1 MASAREW
8 LEGARMRTLPA
19 SVSPVVAGTGVA
31 LFTSFDGPLWDANVR
46 PLWQVWLFPLLC
58 LIVGLGVQI
67 GSNYGNDYS
76 DGIRGTDE
84 VRVGPM
90 RLVGSG
96 AAKPEAVKRA
106 SWISFAVACVTGLVL
121 VGLATSLFSVSA
133 WRDFFADPSAN
144 LEQVVVPAV
153 LILAGLACV
162 LAAWFYTGGKH
173 PYGYAGLGEVFVFVF
188 FGLVASIAT
197 TFVQV
202 PRVCS
207 PCGAYAAP
215 TCACAR
221 PVAWAPA
228 ILTGVIMGCFST
240 GILVANNLRDLAHDA
255 QAGKITLPV
264 RLGDARTRAFYI
276 LLIGVAALGVIAVAA
291 LTSWYALLGLIG
303 VGLLGKSVTQV
314 ASGASGADLIDVL
327 KWTGLAELATAVLL
341 AAGLT
346 IGAVYA

>member
-1 MASAREW
+1 VASVREW
-8 LEGARMRTLPA
+8 IEGARPRTLPA
-19 SVSPVVAGTGVA
+19 SISPVIAGTGVA
-31 LFTSFDGPLWDANVR
+31 WFATSGVPVWDEYDVPLWLLLLAPV
-46 PLWQVWLFPLLC
+46 LC

-96 AAKPEAVKRA
+96 AAQPRAVKRA
-106 SWISFAVACVTGLVL
+106 SWISFAIACVTGLVL
-121 VGLATSLFSVSA
+121 VGLATGMFSA
-133 WRDFFADPSAN
+133 RTWRDFAADPSSN
-144 LEQVVVPAV
+144 LGLIVAPAI

-173 PYGYAGLGEVFVFVF
+173 PYGYAGLGEIFVFVF
-188 FGLVASIAT
+188 FGLVAT
-197 TFVQV
+197 VCTVVVQV
-202 PRVCS
+202 PRICGPCLLMEPCS
-207 PCGAYAAP
+207 C
-215 TCACAR
+215 TR
-221 PVAWAPA
+221 PIPWGPA
-228 ILTGVIMGCFST
+228 ILTGVVMGSICT
-240 GILVANNLRDLAHDA
+240 DILVANNLRDLVHDA
-255 QAGKITLPV
+255 EAGKITLPV
-264 RLGDARTRAFYI
+264 RLGDARTRTLYV
-276 LLIGVAALGVIAVAA
+276 LLIGVAVLALIGVAA

-314 ASGASGADLIDVL
+314 ASGAEGKDLIEVL

-341 AAGLT
+341 TAGLW